1 MAATVFIPPSPHDP
15 LIKMSASR
23 PRAPLASIPNATNSP
38 HRALLPST
46 KRSRAQANIAQQENE
61 PAQKRQMVEKDT
73 SNGPPATPRR
83 KITSSTVEGR
93 VFEKGSTN
101 GQPTAFQR
109 KLVAARERAITLK
122 ETKNHEGPTPQ
133 NLETI
138 RQWQK
143 HYRKVFP
150 EYTFYLESIPDDLK
164 ARFSRQIANLGAVC
178 VPLSSLDV
186 VPPSRY
192 ARLAGFHTT
201 RHRARPLT
209 ELC

>member
-1 MAATVFIPPSPHDP
+1 
-15 LIKMSASR
+15 MSASR

-38 HRALLPST
+38 HRALLHST

-73 SNGPPATPRR
+73 PNVPPATPRR
-83 KITSSTVEGR
+83 KITASTVEGR

-109 KLVAARERAITLK
+109 KLVAARERGMPLK
-122 ETKNHEGPTPQ
+122 ETKTNEGPTPQ

-150 EYTFYLESIPDDLK
+150 EYTFYFESIPDDLK

-178 VPLSSLDV
+178 SALFSICCHPLPLRAV
-186 VPPSRY
+186 GGIPN
-192 ARLAGFHTT
+192 
-201 RHRARPLT
+201 HRNRASHLT
-209 ELC
+209 GLG

>member
-1 MAATVFIPPSPHDP
+1 M
-15 LIKMSASR
+15 
-23 PRAPLASIPNATNSP
+23 
-38 HRALLPST
+38 
-46 KRSRAQANIAQQENE
+46 
-61 PAQKRQMVEKDT
+61 EKDS
-73 SNGPPATPRR
+73 SNVQPATPRR

-109 KLVAARERAITLK
+109 KLVAARERGMTLK
-122 ETKNHEGPTPQ
+122 ETKNNEGPTPQ

-150 EYTFYLESIPDDLK
+150 EYTFYFESVPEDLK

-178 VPLSSLDV
+178 SALFSICCHPSL
-186 VPPSRY
+186 Y
-192 ARLAGFHTT
+192 ARLVVFQTT
-201 RHRARPLT
+201 AIGPAISLNYADRNIARREVL
-209 ELC
+209 LQICHSHSHNALDSSRD